1 MTKEVSDRT
10 SRRYLEKFGILLK
23 KIRPD
28 YISPGT
34 SAKHARYRCLMTA
47 LLTTVFSEVA
57 TPKVAEGG
65 KGGGGVPPLPSSP
78 VPSTVAM
85 DTVTTQSMETAVS
98 AKPKTRKVTRV
109 KPKGTLLG
117 ELCCRVPYLIF
128 YRSFF
133 TSQNYV

>member
-10 SRRYLEKFGILLK
+10 SRRYLEKFGVLLK

-28 YISPGT
+28 YVSPGT
-34 SAKHARYRCLMTA
+34 SAKHARDRCLMTAA

-57 TPKVAEGG
+57 TPEVAE
-65 KGGGGVPPLPSSP
+65 GGGGVPPLPSSP

-117 ELCCRVPYLIF
+117 ELCCGI
-128 YRSFF
+128 
-133 TSQNYV
+133 